1 MTVKLVDIYKTKFFY
16 KTMTV
21 DLGYLFTS
29 MKRLMDKEDFEP
41 NIGNELLGQI
51 YEAVKRGEEVRID
64 LADARLTSDALV
76 CIYRAEANGI
86 IFCDS
91 LSQWRDTIFAEN
103 RLRAQVKNTE
113 LIQLPVFGYRTDIKE
128 YVKGLNNTILYD
140 CSGQPAH
147 ILIALTCIIAILRPS
162 VNLCI
167 DKISK
172 TLFKYINTKVPTS
185 EILSSSEFFMC
196 TDEGV
201 QIVKD
206 GNIYVQEAQSY
217 LSVKEALQYA
227 VLVPTKFG
235 KEVLLSNPA
244 YNGLFRSCLMM
255 LQEFQE
261 GSSKTLEEIY
271 G

>member
-1 MTVKLVDIYKTKFFY
+1 MA
-16 KTMTV
+16 V
-21 DLGYLFTS
+21 DLGYLFGS
-29 MKRLMDKEDFEP
+29 MKRLMDKEDFTP
-41 NIGNELLGQI
+41 NIGNDLLGQI
-51 YEAVKRGEEVRID
+51 YEAVRNGEEVIID

-86 IFCDS
+86 IFCDT
-91 LSQWRDTIFAEN
+91 LSEWRDVVLKEN
-103 RLRAQVKNTE
+103 RARAEAKRVDLTP
-113 LIQLPVFGYRTDIKE
+113 LPVFGYRTDIKE
-128 YVKGLNNTILYD
+128 YVKSLDNTIMYD
-140 CSGQPAH
+140 CSGQPTH
-147 ILIALTCIIAILRPS
+147 IMIALTCIIEILRPS

-167 DKISK
+167 DKIAK

-185 EILSSSEFFMC
+185 EILSSNEFFMC

-201 QIVKD
+201 QVVQGD
-206 GNIYVQEAQSY
+206 NIYVQEAQSY
-217 LSVKEALQYA
+217 MSVKEALQYA

-235 KEVLLSNPA
+235 KEVLLNNPS
-244 YNGLFRSCLMM
+244 YNGLFRSCLML